1 MHGVNP
7 GPQPYLQPDE
17 EKELSCFL
25 TEVAAVGYGRTKKQ
39 VKFLAEMVA
48 KDKGVLR
55 STPKNKAGKVSDGWF
70 RRFMQRQKAITL
82 RKGDPTAQVR
92 VEACSQEIIMQYFD
106 QLKEVLEE
114 HDLMDCPG

>member
-17 EKELSCFL
+17 ERELSCFL

-48 KDKGVLR
+48 KDKGDLQ

-70 RRFMQRQKAITL
+70 R
-82 RKGDPTAQVR
+82 
-92 VEACSQEIIMQYFD
+92 
-106 QLKEVLEE
+106 
-114 HDLMDCPG
+114 

>member
-1 MHGVNP
+1 MELTL
-7 GPQPYLQPDE
+7 GPMQPYLHPGE

-70 RRFMQRQKAITL
+70 R
-82 RKGDPTAQVR
+82 
-92 VEACSQEIIMQYFD
+92 
-106 QLKEVLEE
+106 
-114 HDLMDCPG
+114 